1 MEAGTTELFGLVC
14 PACDTLALAGG
25 EASGRCPACGAAYDL
40 GVEGA
45 SPAAVPGSAVVEASA
60 EASVEVPVEVELR
73 QPGDGASA
81 LPVEG
86 GEETPMESARH
97 YVCPSCFTPIPAGD
111 KFCGRC
117 GLASPYE
124 KQELKTE
131 YYSSTQIPGRVR
143 LFLLKGR
150 DTEWVSYHLNSRQH
164 VLGRSQGVIIIDGD
178 NWTSPKH
185 ACFYYDDANQLY
197 VRDEGSL
204 NGVFVRFRGS
214 IEVPLGTQF
223 AAGNHYF
230 RVEPPA
236 LPNDVPGP
244 DGTYFF
250 HGIWQGGDL
259 KVVELLEGG
268 EPGNAAHVRG
278 EPLFIGREDC
288 DLTFH
293 DDEQME
299 LRHVQVEPTPN
310 GCRLTDLGTKNG
322 TFIRMAG
329 DAPLQHGDY
338 VIIGR
343 QLLRVEVTP

>member
-1 MEAGTTELFGLVC
+1 MEASTTELFGLVC
-14 PACDTLALAGG
+14 PACDTLAPQAGG
-25 EASGRCPACGAAYDL
+25 TSGLCPACGAAYDPSAAAAPAPAPA
-40 GVEGA
+40 VEVVD
-45 SPAAVPGSAVVEASA
+45 AAAFEAALEELESQEPGVEASA
-60 EASVEVPVEVELR
+60 PPA
-73 QPGDGASA
+73 
-81 LPVEG
+81 EG
-86 GEETPMESARH
+86 GEEIPMESARH

-124 KQELKTE
+124 KEELKTE
-131 YYSSTQIPGRVR
+131 FYSSTQIPGRVR

-204 NGVFVRFRGS
+204 NGIFVRIRGS
-214 IEVPLGTQF
+214 VEVPTGTLF

-259 KVVELLEGG
+259 KVVELMEGG

-293 DDEQME
+293 EDEQME